1 LALSDKD
8 FEAVTVKM
16 LQQVM
21 VNTLETN
28 ENTQSLRK
36 ETEGIET
43 KQMQILELKN
53 TITKRGKSLDRL
65 SSRMD
70 IIEEARNGK

>member
-36 ETEGIET
+36 ETEGIEK